1 MKSSVET
8 LEATKVKISVE
19 VPYDELKPALDSVY
33 KDLSDQVNVP
43 GFRRG
48 HVPAQII
55 DQRIGRGY
63 VIEQAVNQNLQDYYA
78 QAITENDL
86 TPMGAPEVD
95 VTDLPNVEGKREGDL
110 KFTVEVEVLPT
121 LEIPSFEGV
130 AIEVA
135 PVEVTDA
142 QVDDEITAL
151 RQRFGTLKAVERA
164 AQDGDFTS
172 IDLKAE
178 IDGDEI
184 DSMSGVSYEIGSGTL
199 LEGIDEA
206 LTGLE
211 VGQDATFTSQM
222 RGGEHAGE
230 DATVTVSLKAVKE
243 RELPELDDDFVQ
255 MASEWDTVDE
265 LKESVRGDVAKSMVS
280 EQAVEAR
287 DKVLDH
293 LREAVEVPL
302 PAGVLADALKNRVA
316 EDASDEDKKQA
327 EDELRAGLRDQILLD
342 NVVRARGVEI
352 DQKELFDNILAMT
365 QSYGI
370 DPMQLL
376 GDRNQVAMIHDEMAR
391 SKAVG
396 ELLKEADIRD
406 TEGNEIDMSV
416 VFGSS
421 AQDAEANAAAAAEA
435 AAEAQDEAD
444 EENSEN

>member
-1 MKSSVET
+1 
-8 LEATKVKISVE
+8 
-19 VPYDELKPALDSVY
+19 
-33 KDLSDQVNVP
+33 
-43 GFRRG
+43 
-48 HVPAQII
+48 
-55 DQRIGRGY
+55 
-63 VIEQAVNQNLQDYYA
+63 
-78 QAITENDL
+78 
-86 TPMGAPEVD
+86 MGAPEVD